1 MKKIK
6 YALVEGHPNLIRDL
20 STNEIIN
27 TDSKASEQY
36 LKTRHR
42 KKEEQKKIYNIES
55 DIEELKSSID
65 EIKILL
71 KSVLKG
77 SVESK

>member
-20 STNEIIN
+20 STNAIIN

-36 LKTRHR
+36 LKTRDR

>member
-20 STNEIIN
+20 STNAIIN

-36 LKTRHR
+36 LKTRDR

-71 KSVLKG
+71 KSILKG

>member
-36 LKTRHR
+36 LKTRDR